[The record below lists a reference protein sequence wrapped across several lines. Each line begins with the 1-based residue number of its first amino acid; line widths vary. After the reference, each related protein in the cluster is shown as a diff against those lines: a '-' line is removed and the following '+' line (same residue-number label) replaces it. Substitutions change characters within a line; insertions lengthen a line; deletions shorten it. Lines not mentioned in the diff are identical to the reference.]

1 MTQTIP
7 PREGPNLY
15 CAQGEDF
22 EQKIPISFDADDY
35 SFFGGIRKYESAE
48 AMVEFMITRT
58 PNDNEIIV
66 SIDDSMTLNLKPGN
80 YIYSIMIRSNINGQ
94 IKRAMAGTFVVD
106 EGMNFPSESMP
117 DDEVDDE
124 IIYDG
129 GTF

>member
-1 MTQTIP
+1 MSQTIP
-7 PREGPNLY
+7 PKEGPNLY
-15 CAQGEDF
+15 AAQGEDF
-22 EQKIPISFDADDY
+22 EQKIPINFDADNY
-35 SFFGGIRKYESAE
+35 TFFGGIRKYESAE

-66 SIDDSMTLNLKPGN
+66 SIDDSKTLGIKPGT
-80 YIYSIMIRSNINGQ
+80 YVYVIMIRSNINGQ
-94 IKRAMAGTFVVD
+94 FKRAMTGTFVMD
-106 EGMNFPSESMP
+106 EGMNFPNAALP